1 MYVGLVHGWFR
12 YYLGLVKGFF
22 RGWLGDYFELV

>member
-12 YYLGLVKGFF
+12 YYLGLVEGFF

>member
-1 MYVGLVHGWFR
+1 MGLVHGWFR
-12 YYLGLVKGFF
+12 YYLGLVEGFF